1 MNFLQSL
8 SDMLKDGTLSDS
20 LNTLGKVAGVFN
32 PVLGSGLVMASNIT
46 DQIADVPDDFLQK
59 DVIGLSGCA
68 DRLQKMV
75 DSKNVDFNGLELI
88 VKNLNSIA
96 VFTQKS
102 AKLIS

>member
-1 MNFLQSL
+1 MLQASKDGSL
-8 SDMLKDGTLSDS
+8 SSM
-20 LNTLGKVAGVFN
+20 LNTLGKFATAFN
-32 PVLGSGLVMASNIT
+32 PVLGGGLMLASNIT
-46 DQIADVPDDFLQK
+46 DQIADVPDDFLEN

-75 DSKNVDFNGLELI
+75 DTKNVDFDGLEMI